1 MMEYCGWMK
10 NIKER
15 LDHNNM
21 PLIAVKYVSDHKKHR
36 YELVMN
42 QKTTQQKFYRQIS
55 SQSKFRTR
63 VEFKQ
68 DDII

>member
-36 YELVMN
+36 YELVDEPKN
-42 QKTTQQKFYRQIS
+42 NPTEILQTN
-55 SQSKFRTR
+55 
-63 VEFKQ
+63 
-68 DDII
+68 

>member
-21 PLIAVKYVSDHKKHR
+21 QLIAVKYVSDHKKHR
-36 YELVMN
+36 YEIVDEPKNNPTEILQTN
-42 QKTTQQKFYRQIS
+42 
-55 SQSKFRTR
+55 
-63 VEFKQ
+63 
-68 DDII
+68 